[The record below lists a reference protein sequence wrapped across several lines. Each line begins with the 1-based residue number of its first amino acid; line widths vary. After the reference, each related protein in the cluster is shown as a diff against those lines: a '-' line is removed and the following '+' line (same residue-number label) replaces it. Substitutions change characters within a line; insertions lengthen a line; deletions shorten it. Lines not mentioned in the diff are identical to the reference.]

1 MRASALLLATLALP
15 GCAERD
21 LWPVE
26 RLDPN
31 TAVNITIMADPW
43 VYGHDVPMLAANA
56 RDYLNVGVVETNRAG
71 KRDYWLGVVA
81 WSTIDRSALPV
92 PVPLVKPGK
101 LRLAWS
107 GQSLDLLPAAGGL
120 AEVGTQ
126 KSIFAGPQ
134 EVHEDAWYALTAA
147 QLSALAKSPPA
158 TVGLVLD
165 DGAVIVHEPWQVDRR
180 AMDQFVE
187 ATGFTPGVP

>member
-56 RDYLNVGVVETNRAG
+56 RDYLNIGVVETNRAG
-71 KRDYWLGVVA
+71 KRDYWLGVVS
-81 WSTIDRSALPV
+81 WSTIDRSALAV

-101 LRLAWS
+101 LRLVWS

-120 AEVGTQ
+120 TEVGTE

-134 EVHEDAWYALTAA
+134 GVHEDAWYALTAA

>member
-26 RLDPN
+26 RLDPD

-56 RDYLNVGVVETNRAG
+56 RDYLNIGVVETNRAG
-71 KRDYWLGVVA
+71 KRDYWLGVVS

-120 AEVGTQ
+120 TEVGTQ
-126 KSIFAGPQ
+126 ESIFAGPQ
-134 EVHEDAWYALTAA
+134 GVHEDAWYALTAA
-147 QLSALAKSPPA
+147 QLSVLAKSPPA
-158 TVGLVLD
+158 TVALVLD
-165 DGAVIVHEPWQVDRR
+165 DGAVIVHEPWRVDRR

-187 ATGFTPGVP
+187 ATGFTKGVP